1 VLLDTANTNVSIDDA
16 TISDDSEL
24 KLDYSKVSFGSGAHL
39 RAHTQSRVTVNKGSS
54 VTANA
59 GVLLNGAQ
67 LNSDIVQDAIKVDGK
82 SSVKI
87 VALNAANVSRN
98 VRTLLW
104 DQNFAQGAKLYGEGN
119 VEVSSGAHEVKEG
132 FDTLKLFKLTSD
144 GAGTSVSFKTD
155 ATDVTVKEGAASNG
169 ALIAVTRAAM

>member
-1 VLLDTANTNVSIDDA
+1 MLLDTANTNVSIDDA

-104 DQNFAQGAKLYGEGN
+104 DQNFAQGRSFTARAMSRCHRARMRSKR
-119 VEVSSGAHEVKEG
+119 A
-132 FDTLKLFKLTSD
+132 LTP
-144 GAGTSVSFKTD
+144 
-155 ATDVTVKEGAASNG
+155 
-169 ALIAVTRAAM
+169 